1 MGDILANAKIIKSN
15 RQPKN
20 LKQILTK
27 AKLKMIQE
35 MKHPRFLNA
44 KTQNVEFVK
53 ILLKE
58 KALHSKMAP
67 HSK

>member
-1 MGDILANAKIIKSN
+1 MGDILANTNIIKSN

-27 AKLKMIQE
+27 AKFLDYTRDEAHKVLKC
-35 MKHPRFLNA
+35 KN
-44 KTQNVEFVK
+44 KNVEFGK

-58 KALHSKMAP
+58 KALHSKMPP